1 MVNTMNTKIIR
12 LNAKDMMQLLILPD
26 KGEMETIWTII
37 NDHGFVFD
45 KFTLVIEPL
54 AITFKVHIEGRGDDQ
69 IFHVK
74 SIWKNRNGRTH
85 NTVQDVTMS
94 ELFEKY
100 YSLMESTIK
109 NGYKAAKG
117 NDAVDLLYP
126 FHFMQY
132 VVYSDLHR
140 SVEHIEPA
148 RRTGAAAS
156 RSYKSNKSNECSLT
170 DCIKIYHHKNH
181 NQKYERKTTTWERR
195 GGIRHLKSGKVV
207 PYAASTCH
215 ARNIPENSTNAASKT
230 YRL

>member
-1 MVNTMNTKIIR
+1 MNAKIIR
-12 LNAKDMMQLLILPD
+12 LNAKEMRQILIFPD
-26 KGEMETIWTII
+26 REEMATIWDII
-37 NDHGFVFD
+37 SNHGFVFD

-54 AITFKVHIEGRGDDQ
+54 AITFKVHIEGRGNDQ

-74 SIWKNRNGRTH
+74 SIWKNLEGRTH
-85 NTVQDVTMS
+85 NTIQDVTIL
-94 ELFEKY
+94 ELFDKY
-100 YSLMESTIK
+100 HDLLKRTLA
-109 NGYKAAKG
+109 NGYKTAIG

-148 RRTGAAAS
+148 KRTGAAVS

-170 DCIKIYHHKNH
+170 DCIKIYQHKNH
-181 NQKYERKTTTWERR
+181 NQKYERKTATWERR

-215 ARNIPENSTNAASKT
+215 ARNIPENSTNTANKS